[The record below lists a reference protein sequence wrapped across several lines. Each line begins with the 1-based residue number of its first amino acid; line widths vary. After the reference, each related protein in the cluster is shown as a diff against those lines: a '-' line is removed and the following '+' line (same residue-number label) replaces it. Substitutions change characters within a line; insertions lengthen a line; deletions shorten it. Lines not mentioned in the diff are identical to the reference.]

1 MSSTYIGRLKVSPR
15 QSIFHA
21 KKKNLKSEIAGA
33 GSLDIRTCK
42 NYFELVTSNFKLK
55 VILNFIDIGKKFRK
69 NKPSDLDKMKK

>member
-1 MSSTYIGRLKVSPR
+1 MSSTYIGRLKLSPR

-21 KKKNLKSEIAGA
+21 KKNLKSKIAGA

-69 NKPSDLDKMKK
+69 NKQSDLD